1 MNKIYQKMYLTGK
14 SRSEGVLGAS
24 IHHVIP
30 GSFCSKSRL
39 LALRR
44 AGFTLIELL
53 VVVLII
59 GILAAVALPQYERA
73 VLKSRVATAVPWYK
87 VFRDGKKMY
96 DMEHGGL
103 YPQDF
108 RVILNSAGVTPPGEV
123 TCANVGDDGW
133 CWQSST
139 LEMPDGLTFSWNNNE
154 INVIFRN
161 GSRTGSITL
170 SMCFNNPG
178 PDQENNVLYC
188 IPGGTGDW
196 GENMC
201 RMLTPNAVRGTCRLS
216 RSCYRMDA

>member
-1 MNKIYQKMYLTGK
+1 MYLKEKNPAK
-14 SRSEGVLGAS
+14 SVLDRFMNTVILRSRNSESHPL
-24 IHHVIP
+24 
-30 GSFCSKSRL
+30 SFKC
-39 LALRR
+39 

-59 GILAAVALPQYERA
+59 GILAAIALPQYEKA
-73 VLKSRVATAVPWYK
+73 VLKSRVATVLPWYK

-96 DMEHGGL
+96 DMEHGGS

-123 TCANVGDDGW
+123 TCNNVGDDGW

-139 LEMPDGLTFSWNNNE
+139 MEMPDGLTFSWNNNE

-161 GSRTGSITL
+161 GSRTGGITL

-178 PDQENNVLYC
+178 PDQENNALYC

-201 RMLTPNAVRGTCRLS
+201 RMLAPNAVRGTCRLS